1 MIRILFLCLC
11 LILSFLAAPAFAGG
25 PDDDDP
31 PMTPAERAQMEHD
44 LRGLGQEIDKHLES
58 DGGERNARLWGEIV
72 LQHELGQLFKKAVPE
87 WCSTPTRPILA
98 LPDGAK
104 VPFPWARPGED
115 GKADLARVF
124 TSLIPWQTSVVSGA
138 TESHGAAQILTIT
151 PTIVYNTWRRVAT
164 WAEKE
169 ATTSRST
176 TNRTC
181 WLGVAAGASSISETG
196 TFFIKTGKM
205 ILRETPEIAATIAR
219 AIAAGLL

>member
-1 MIRILFLCLC
+1 VIRILFLC

-31 PMTPAERAQMEHD
+31 PMTPGERAQMERD
-44 LRGLGQEIDKHLES
+44 LRGLGQEIVVES

-72 LQHELGQLFKKAVPE
+72 LQHELGQLFQKAVPE
-87 WCSTPTRPILA
+87 WCSTPTSPILT

-104 VPFPWARPGED
+104 IPFPWARPGED
-115 GKADLARVF
+115 GKAALARVF

-151 PTIVYNTWRRVAT
+151 PTIVYNTWRRFAT
-164 WAEKE
+164 WAANEAAESLSAAEK
-169 ATTSRST
+169 
-176 TNRTC
+176 TC
-181 WLGVAAGASSISETG
+181 WLGVAAGASAISETG
-196 TFFIKTGKM
+196 TFFVKTGKV
-205 ILRETPEIAATIAR
+205 ILRATPELAATVAK